1 MNEFLDNIQEFAADN
16 SGWLLLAAAII
27 VALAVVALMATAALK
42 KKRDLDRQ
50 HAHAIRTD
58 AARNTSRLDAKDAD
72 VRRLEAEAEQAQ
84 AEADRLGAVAKE
96 RRDRL
101 DRERLEQAAR
111 LEEADRLDRG
121 RRYEGAHR

>member
-1 MNEFLDNIQEFAADN
+1 MNEFLDNIREFAADN
-16 SGWLLLAAAII
+16 TGWLLLAAAI
-27 VALAVVALMATAALK
+27 VVALVVVALVVTAAMK

-50 HAHAIRTD
+50 HAQAIRTD

-96 RRDRL
+96 QRDRL
-101 DRERLEQAAR
+101 DRERLAQAAR